1 MPGTE
6 PEKQPAHDES
16 KPRYE
21 PPIIVAYDE
30 ASLLQMIGPAVACAR
45 WDKPSSDAGSGYG
58 DTTGE
63 WNPWHEEFGDWDYK
77 ASASPPWSRR
87 KPYRRLPR

>member
-21 PPIIVAYDE
+21 PPTVVAYDE

-45 WDKPSSDAGSGYG
+45 WDTIGSQPNGAGDA
-58 DTTGE
+58 TE
-63 WNPWHEEFGDWDYK
+63 KWNSWYEEFGDWDYNG
-77 ASASPPWSRR
+77 SASPPWSRR